1 MHRPASWPGYNWR
14 VKVLLRPARLNDF
27 EWLWTLD
34 QQCFPPGIAYSRTE
48 LAAYMAARHSFTL
61 IAELESPTGE
71 GPPGENPG
79 LGTPAPR
86 GEARLGFLVAETC
99 RPGLGH
105 IITIDVTE
113 GVRRFG
119 VGSKLLLAA
128 EKKLRAARCRSVR
141 LEAAADN
148 RAALWFYKRHQY
160 DVVKTVPR
168 YYSNGVDAF
177 VLEKNLLS
185 SSSPS

>member
-1 MHRPASWPGYNWR
+1 MPASWPSYNWR

-27 EWLWTLD
+27 EWLWALD

-48 LAAYMAARHSFTL
+48 LAAYMAARQSFTL
-61 IAELESPTGE
+61 IAELESPTGD
-71 GPPGENPG
+71 GPSGENPG
-79 LGTPAPR
+79 PGTSASR

-105 IITIDVTE
+105 IITIDVIA

-128 EKKLRAARCRSVR
+128 EKKLRAARCRSVK

-148 RAALWFYKRHQY
+148 RAALSFYKRHQY

-177 VLEKNLLS
+177 VFEKNLLS